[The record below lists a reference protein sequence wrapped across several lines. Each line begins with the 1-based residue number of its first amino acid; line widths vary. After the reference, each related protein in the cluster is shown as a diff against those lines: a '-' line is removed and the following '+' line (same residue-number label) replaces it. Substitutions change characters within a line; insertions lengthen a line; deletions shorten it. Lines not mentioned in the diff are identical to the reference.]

1 VESVL
6 DIRGDRK
13 IFGKVRRREVVAEQ
27 TLEKLRA
34 KLAQKNEVLGDPKG
48 DAPPHTHDA
57 LIRSSTM

>member
-1 VESVL
+1 MESVL

-34 KLAQKNEVLGDPKG
+34 KLAQKNEVL
-48 DAPPHTHDA
+48 AELLQAQPHKK
-57 LIRSSTM
+57 SPWGP